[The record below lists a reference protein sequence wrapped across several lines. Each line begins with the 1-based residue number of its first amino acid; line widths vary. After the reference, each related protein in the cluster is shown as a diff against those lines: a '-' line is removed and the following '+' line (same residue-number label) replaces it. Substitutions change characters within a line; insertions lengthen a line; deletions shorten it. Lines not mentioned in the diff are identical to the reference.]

1 MPFRRRYSS
10 RRRYSRRRIPGATTF
25 VKGTRRAR
33 DFPTFAPGRARQ
45 LVRVYP
51 TTESTHNRI
60 MSNAWVEGTTINDN
74 AVEVLNKITQGT
86 STQQRVGNRIFM
98 RSLILD
104 FSVNFENRRLMAT
117 PNTPI
122 DWRVAVIYDR
132 RPTGTFPVPGEVFDD
147 SEPLA
152 FPKMATRERFE
163 ILYMKTFTSNPI
175 SVFNGGTVA
184 TVYGM
189 HPLVH
194 RRIAIPIRR
203 STTFING
210 QSGGALSDMQYGA
223 LIVCWWNLD
232 PPSGVTNARVFWTHK
247 LSFTDYA

>member
-1 MPFRRRYSS
+1 MPLRRYSS

-25 VKGTRRAR
+25 VKGSRRAR

-51 TTESTHNRI
+51 TSESTHNRL
-60 MSNAWVEGTTINDN
+60 MNNAWVEGTTTNDS

-104 FSVNFENRRLMAT
+104 FSVNFENRRLMAE
-117 PNTPI
+117 PNRPL
-122 DWRVAVIYDR
+122 DYRVAVIYDR
-132 RPTGTFPVPGEVFDD
+132 RPTGTFPTPGDVFDD
-147 SEPLA
+147 LEPLA
-152 FPKMATRERFE
+152 FPKMGTRERFE

-175 SVFNGGTVA
+175 SVFFGVSPGA
-184 TVYGM
+184 VYGM
-189 HPLVH
+189 HPLIH
-194 RRIAIPIRR
+194 RRISIPIRR
-203 STTFING
+203 STTFVNG
-210 QSGGALSDMQYGA
+210 NPGGALSDMQYGS
-223 LIVCWWNLD
+223 LIVCWWCLD
-232 PPSGVTNARVFWTHK
+232 APSTTTNARVFWTHK